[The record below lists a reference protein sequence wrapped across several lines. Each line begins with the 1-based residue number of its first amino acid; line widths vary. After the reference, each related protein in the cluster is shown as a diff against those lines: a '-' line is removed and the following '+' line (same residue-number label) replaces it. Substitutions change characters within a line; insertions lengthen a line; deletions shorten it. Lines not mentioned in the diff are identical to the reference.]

1 MKLTLCI
8 TSALVLLAASSAYRA
23 EHEIE
28 EVFKIPIVPIRG
40 ARQPSTI
47 GRWEHTLRKY
57 GVAHGQKSEG
67 ARGKS
72 RVVLE
77 TGKEASL
84 MAQIPLIDY
93 DFDREYYGAVQVGEP
108 PQTFKIDFDTGSSKF
123 ILSSKA
129 CKDCSGS
136 TRFDPA
142 ASHTFR
148 LNNEYEN
155 ELGNKNSSSTFT
167 SDPNTWHITY
177 GDMSHAEGILGRD
190 HVTIANLTVR
200 HQQIALILSES
211 ANFDDVVDGI
221 MGLSFGTLSSPS
233 SHPQSFSTQGPPEGD
248 TPLEPRTLFENMMDQ
263 GLVKHG
269 VFSFYL
275 GKNYPNGTSDP
286 IDSGSD
292 YTGGGEVIFGGVD
305 TSRVRE
311 GFEIVYTPVTKP
323 KYWQINIENIFVAG
337 QRVDYYPEPTTVTSA
352 ARAVG
357 ATVKT
362 SSKESTANRSKGQK
376 RGSFQ
381 KNNPKK
387 QSNIVGIMDTG
398 TTLMIVPERL
408 AFAVHQLIPG
418 AVQIS
423 GQSWT
428 IPCDLTSTTSSFSSS
443 AKNIKSNK
451 SNYSSNLKIQGIE
464 LEIEGHRF
472 AIPFSDLVR
481 EAVRLDGQMASGIDK
496 GNGRVKKEDRDQ
508 EQSNNG
514 KNQTSKDKVSVVPTQ
529 PRLCFSGIQ
538 PSAANFMII
547 GDLFIKNNYVV
558 FDQANQRVGIAPLK
572 FPSLTKHSSSS
583 KNSSYSA

>member
-1 MKLTLCI
+1 
-8 TSALVLLAASSAYRA
+8 
-23 EHEIE
+23 
-28 EVFKIPIVPIRG
+28 
-40 ARQPSTI
+40 
-47 GRWEHTLRKY
+47 
-57 GVAHGQKSEG
+57 
-67 ARGKS
+67 
-72 RVVLE
+72 
-77 TGKEASL
+77 

-233 SHPQSFSTQGPPEGD
+233 SHPQ
-248 TPLEPRTLFENMMDQ
+248 TLFENMMDQ

-337 QRVDYYPEPTTVTSA
+337 QR
-352 ARAVG
+352 
-357 ATVKT
+357 
-362 SSKESTANRSKGQK
+362 
-376 RGSFQ
+376 
-381 KNNPKK
+381 K

-428 IPCDLTSTTSSFSSS
+428 IPCDLTSTTR
-443 AKNIKSNK
+443 
-451 SNYSSNLKIQGIE
+451 IE

-496 GNGRVKKEDRDQ
+496 GNG
-508 EQSNNG
+508 
-514 KNQTSKDKVSVVPTQ
+514 P
-529 PRLCFSGIQ
+529 
-538 PSAANFMII
+538 NFMII